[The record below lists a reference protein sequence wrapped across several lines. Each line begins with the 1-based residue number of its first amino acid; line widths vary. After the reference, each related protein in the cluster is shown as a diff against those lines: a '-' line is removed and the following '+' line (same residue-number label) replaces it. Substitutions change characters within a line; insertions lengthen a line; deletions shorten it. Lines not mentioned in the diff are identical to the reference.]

1 VVEGKDRF
9 DALLLSQARLGIVA
23 VLVSRKSATF
33 TDLKTLLALTQGNL
47 TIDLQK
53 LEEGGYVAVTKEF
66 VDRKPRTTCKITAK
80 GKRAFLQHLALLQS
94 IADGSEKF
102 DDAD

>member
-1 VVEGKDRF
+1 MGEPTNRF
-9 DALLLSQARLGIVA
+9 DSMLLSQVRLGIIS

-47 TIDLQK
+47 TIHLQK
-53 LEEGGYVAVTKEF
+53 LENEGYVAVDKAF

-80 GKRAFLQHLALLQS
+80 GRKAFLRHVEQLRA
-94 IADGSEKF
+94 IAEGEETL
-102 DDAD
+102 